1 MVKNEA
7 SNEKDRTWITWS
19 LINMTDTR
27 KLFGTDGVRGVAN
40 IYPMTA
46 EVALQL
52 GRALAYVIKFGS
64 SRHRIVVGK
73 DTRVSG
79 YLLEYATVAGICSM
93 GVDVLLLGPFPT
105 PGIAYITSSMR
116 ADAGVVISASHNP
129 YQDNGIKFFS
139 GNGFKLPDE
148 LEARIEVLMT
158 QPEVEGACPTATEV
172 GQAFRIDDARGRYI
186 SFLKS
191 TFPKELE
198 LDGLKI
204 VVDCAHGATY
214 RIAPEIFTELGAEV
228 IPMGVRPNGRNI
240 NHRCGATYPETM
252 TALVK
257 RHEAD
262 LGVAFDGDGD
272 RVIMVDHQGQIV
284 DGDHILGICALDML
298 ERERL
303 RRKTVVGTVMSNLGL
318 ELALKARGIRLL
330 RAPVGDRYVV
340 EAMLKGGYNLGG
352 EQSGHVVFL
361 NQTTTGDGILTALR
375 LLAVM
380 LRKDQPLAEL
390 AGLVQKCPQILIN
403 VMVKKKTDLKTV
415 PQARQA
421 IQEAE
426 KRLGANGRLL
436 VRYSGTE
443 PKLRIMTEGEDER
456 LIQQVAQDL
465 AQRLETM
472 LS

>member
-1 MVKNEA
+1 
-7 SNEKDRTWITWS
+7 
-19 LINMTDTR
+19 MTDTR

-40 IYPMTA
+40 VYPMTA

-52 GRALAYVIKFGS
+52 GRALAYVIKYGPG
-64 SRHRIVVGK
+64 RHRIVVGK
-73 DTRVSG
+73 DTRISG
-79 YLLEYATVAGICSM
+79 YLLEYAIVAGICSM

-105 PGIAYITSSMR
+105 PGIAHITSSMR

-139 GNGFKLPDE
+139 GSGFKLPDE
-148 LEARIEVLMT
+148 LEARIETLMT
-158 QPEVEGACPTATEV
+158 QPELDGASPTATEV

-198 LDGLKI
+198 MDGLKI

-240 NHRCGATYPETM
+240 NRKCGATSPEGM
-252 TALVK
+252 AVLVK
-257 RHEAD
+257 RQGAD
-262 LGVAFDGDGD
+262 LGLAFDGDGD
-272 RVIMVDHQGQIV
+272 RVIMVDHRGEIV

-318 ELALKARGIRLL
+318 ELALKAKGIRLL
-330 RAPVGDRYVV
+330 RTDVGDRYVV
-340 EAMLKGGYNLGG
+340 EAMLKGGYVLGG
-352 EQSGHVVFL
+352 EQSGHVIFL
-361 NQTTTGDGILTALR
+361 NHTTTGDGILTALR

-380 LRKDQPLAEL
+380 LRQNKPLAEL
-390 AGLVQKCPQILIN
+390 TRVVQKCPQILIN
-403 VMVKKKTDLKTV
+403 IMVKEKKDLKTV

-426 KRLGANGRLL
+426 KRLGATGRLL

-443 PKLRIMTEGEDER
+443 PKLRIMAEGENDS

-465 AQRLETM
+465 AQGLETI
-472 LS
+472 LN